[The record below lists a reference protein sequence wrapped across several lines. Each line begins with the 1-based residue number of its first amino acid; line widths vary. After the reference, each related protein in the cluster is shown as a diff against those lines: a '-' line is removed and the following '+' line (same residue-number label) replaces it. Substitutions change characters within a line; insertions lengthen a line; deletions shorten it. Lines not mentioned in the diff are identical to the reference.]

1 MKYSELLSNSMSFV
15 TERAHWDHH
24 KRSWRREE
32 VRLLATVQKLK
43 EVSVAPVSDIDTEE
57 RFRETRGA
65 GARATSNQNHRDEQ
79 ENRKDEQLESLEK
92 QGLYAFID
100 SRAHAQ
106 NSAADNLAED
116 LVAMGLND
124 ETLALKFAEDL
135 VNSGCDNLDLMRQLM
150 EVSYVGK
157 MGRYPFG
164 NVRNEDMFPSE
175 SDKTRKRLLEE
186 LSGTSGVKVLAAIQK
201 KSSGAEPEPEPE
213 DDSISR
219 PVSPDRQRTT
229 SNESISDTLEHS
241 AAQERMRLQVE
252 NDRAAQERM
261 RLQVENDRRQV
272 EDDRQRC
279 MAMLKVLSTTL
290 DQEYIEGGRAHWG
303 SEDRR
308 TKMWFIS
315 LTRPLLMRVVLVIV
329 GQFMAAILG
338 GSLKALTN

>member
-1 MKYSELLSNSMSFV
+1 MGDRTDVVRMKYSELLSNSMSFV
-15 TERAHWDHH
+15 TERAHWDQH

-32 VRLLATVQKLK
+32 VRLLATVQKIK

-79 ENRKDEQLESLEK
+79 EKRKDEQLESLEK

-135 VNSGCDNLDLMRQLM
+135 VNCGCDNLNLMRQLM

-157 MGRYPFG
+157 GRYPFG

-175 SDKTRKRLLEE
+175 SDKTRKRLLEY
-186 LSGTSGVKVLAAIQK
+186 LSIGGVTVLAAIK
-201 KSSGAEPEPEPE
+201 GKSSGAEPEPEPE
-213 DDSISR
+213 PELGDSISR
-219 PVSPDRQRTT
+219 PVSPDRQRPIGT
-229 SNESISDTLEHS
+229 SNEFVSGALGRS

-252 NDRAAQERM
+252 ND
-261 RLQVENDRRQV
+261 RQV

-315 LTRPLLMRVVLVIV
+315 LTRPLLMKVVLVIV

>member
-32 VRLLATVQKLK
+32 VRLLATVQKIK
-43 EVSVAPVSDIDTEE
+43 EVSVAPVSDNDTEE
-57 RFRETRGA
+57 SFRKTKGA
-65 GARATSNQNHRDEQ
+65 GKLAISNQKHRDEQ
-79 ENRKDEQLESLEK
+79 QKRKDDQLESLEK

-106 NSAADNLAED
+106 NFAADNLAEE

-124 ETLALKFAEDL
+124 EILALKFAEDL
-135 VNSGCDNLDLMRQLM
+135 VNCGCDNLNLMRQLM

-157 MGRYPFG
+157 GRYPFG

-229 SNESISDTLEHS
+229 SNESVSDTLEHS
-241 AAQERMRLQVE
+241 
-252 NDRAAQERM
+252 AAQERM